1 MNVPLNVSKTAL
13 ILYKKETREGT
24 RTDPLALR
32 PPVFGRSL
40 PGSQRSKKALRATVL
55 PLSVHNIRFYMN
67 KQVRDE
73 RSVEVSGGTSTME
86 GPLED
91 KSLLLGEEG
100 SASETPDPDI
110 DALRTLIGDVDRQGA
125 TYQSVAVAAVQIL
138 ERALR
143 YEREAAEAALSL
155 GQQEK
160 LESMVKTATRTVAV
174 LRDTLNAQGHKVMHL
189 CSEQSAPEPEVE
201 EQSSGQSW
209 EPVLANALGVLEE
222 GTEQMSSLT
231 TGQPSGSPARRLSE
245 RIAQLLRSHHDALL
259 LEAEDW
265 GA

>member
-1 MNVPLNVSKTAL
+1 
-13 ILYKKETREGT
+13 
-24 RTDPLALR
+24 
-32 PPVFGRSL
+32 
-40 PGSQRSKKALRATVL
+40 
-55 PLSVHNIRFYMN
+55 MN

-73 RSVEVSGGTSTME
+73 RPAEASAGTPTME
-86 GPLED
+86 NPLEE
-91 KSLLLGEEG
+91 KSLLLGDDQENV
-100 SASETPDPDI
+100 SEVPDPDI
-110 DALRTLIGDVDRQGA
+110 DALRTLIENVDRQGA

-143 YEREAAEAALSL
+143 YEQEAAEAALSL

-160 LESMVKTATRTVAV
+160 LESMVETATRTVSV

-189 CSEQSAPEPEVE
+189 CSEQSPPNPDARERSS
-201 EQSSGQSW
+201 QSSW

-245 RIAQLLRSHHDALL
+245 FIAQLLRSHHDALL
-259 LEAEDW
+259 LEAEEW
-265 GA
+265 GS